1 MNDQRLSV
9 VSEIHELEELLGAI
23 PEGNVI
29 ERMSLEAR
37 LQASRELLDGLP
49 QESEVPKARLTFR
62 GRQVLGQYGITAD
75 FGARAVGAFSDAF
88 ATIAA
93 GLTEGLQAMGPIPN
107 RDRNQLLLT
116 GTAVGSFGFEFSLP
130 MCQETLFPDCE
141 NAREAMLKIEELFR
155 LSAEGS
161 DDDIAEVIAEVH
173 PRAVKKVFEFLDL
186 LVQQQAWC
194 GLEFGSRSFRYENCE
209 QLRKSSFRLRD
220 ENIQEREESCRGEFQ
235 GVLPAG
241 RTFEFLLRDQEGL
254 IRGKIDE
261 TAGDPDILN
270 RRWLHTP
277 VILTLKVMQVGQG
290 QPRFTLMS
298 LDDVT
303 ADDPAAL

>member
-23 PEGNVI
+23 PEENVI

-62 GRQVLGQYGITAD
+62 GRPVLGQHGITAD

-141 NAREAMLKIEELFR
+141 NA
-155 LSAEGS
+155 
-161 DDDIAEVIAEVH
+161 D
-173 PRAVKKVFEFLDL
+173 
-186 LVQQQAWC
+186 
-194 GLEFGSRSFRYENCE
+194 
-209 QLRKSSFRLRD
+209 RKSTRL
-220 ENIQEREESCRGEFQ
+220 NSSH
-235 GVLPAG
+235 
-241 RTFEFLLRDQEGL
+241 LR
-254 IRGKIDE
+254 
-261 TAGDPDILN
+261 
-270 RRWLHTP
+270 
-277 VILTLKVMQVGQG
+277 
-290 QPRFTLMS
+290 
-298 LDDVT
+298 
-303 ADDPAAL
+303 